1 MPFIKQRASTK
12 GFIDQEGIKPSICF
26 INCAWRFSASWTSW
40 RMFWLGFL
48 WVSQERKRRVL
59 DAIIAAGSSSRRFF
73 VRFRSLLVGAYFA
86 SDAGFKAI
94 VYLGNIPLQSYP
106 AVPPEVER
114 IDDDELRPLGL

>member
-1 MPFIKQRASTK
+1 
-12 GFIDQEGIKPSICF
+12 
-26 INCAWRFSASWTSW
+26 
-40 RMFWLGFL
+40 MFWLGFL

-73 VRFRSLLVGAYFA
+73 VRFRSLLVGAYFT